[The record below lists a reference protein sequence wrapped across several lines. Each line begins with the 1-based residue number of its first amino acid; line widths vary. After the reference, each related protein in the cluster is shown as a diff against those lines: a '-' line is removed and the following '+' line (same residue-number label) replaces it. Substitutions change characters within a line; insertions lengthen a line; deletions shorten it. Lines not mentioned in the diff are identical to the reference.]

1 MNGGTSRVV
10 TNATLC
16 FCNVV
21 NFVKELPVADAKLF
35 AGPRVRRIRQGLE
48 KTQAAMA
55 EELGISASYLNL
67 IERNGRPLTV
77 QLLLKL
83 AATYGVD
90 VAELQGADD
99 GSVAALREV
108 FADPL
113 LEGELPGDAELLEI
127 ADAAPNLAGGVV
139 KLHRAYRET
148 LERLSELSASLETDA
163 PAAPML
169 PIDVVREAFA
179 SRTYCF
185 PLIEEAVA
193 RFVEALGE
201 PEDLYVALRQ
211 WLVRERGVTVQVL
224 PADTMPLWR
233 RRYDRHSRRLFVS
246 ERLSRARQAEA
257 VAQEVAG
264 LVARE
269 AIAEERA
276 LMGLGE
282 SDEAGR
288 LAGLELARYA
298 ALAILF
304 PYARTLQV
312 AERTRF
318 DVERIAARFSAS
330 FSQAARRL
338 VSLQDTSRGRRAAP
352 PMFLLEVDHAGNV
365 VRRQGGIRAGQ
376 GGARA
381 GGRTGFPASF
391 GEGCP
396 RLPVFET
403 FAQPGRTLVER
414 VETLGG
420 ETYLVVART
429 ADAPRAGFNERVRRT
444 AFLLG
449 WREADG
455 AATVYA
461 DALPAVGDA
470 GGAALG
476 IGPACRL
483 CEREGCLSRAHP
495 PATRPVALDPSRQG
509 IGPYD
514 FG

>member
-1 MNGGTSRVV
+1 
-10 TNATLC
+10 
-16 FCNVV
+16 
-21 NFVKELPVADAKLF
+21 
-35 AGPRVRRIRQGLE
+35 
-48 KTQAAMA
+48 MA
-55 EELGISASYLNL
+55 EELGISPSYLNL
-67 IERNGRPLTV
+67 IERNGRPLTA
-77 QLLLKL
+77 QLLVKL
-83 AATYGVD
+83 AATYDVD
-90 VAELQGADD
+90 IADLQGEGDD
-99 GSVAALREV
+99 EAVRALRAV

-113 LEGELPGDAELLEI
+113 LEGELPGDAELMEL
-127 ADAAPNLAGGVV
+127 AQGAPNAVRGITR
-139 KLHRAYRET
+139 LHRAWGEARD
-148 LERLSELSASLETDA
+148 RLSELSRTMDA
-163 PAAPML
+163 DWSAAPGPML
-169 PIDVVREAFA
+169 PIDAVREAFA
-179 SRTYCF
+179 ARLYCF
-185 PLIEEAVA
+185 PLIETAVDA
-193 RFVEALGE
+193 FLDELGDA
-201 PEDLYVALRQ
+201 EDTYVALTD
-211 WLVRERGVTVQVL
+211 WLRRERGVSVQVL

-304 PYARTLQV
+304 PYAPTLQV

-365 VRRQGGIRAGQ
+365 VRRQGGIRAGQGGIRAGQ

-449 WREADG
+449 WREVDG